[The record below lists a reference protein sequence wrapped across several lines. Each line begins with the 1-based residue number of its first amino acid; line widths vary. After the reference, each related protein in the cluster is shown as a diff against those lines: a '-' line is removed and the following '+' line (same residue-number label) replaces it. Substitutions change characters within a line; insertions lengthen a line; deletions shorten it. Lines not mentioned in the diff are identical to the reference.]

1 MKRINNLKELSYEFL
16 KWKNKVNKV
25 NRYYESKLL
34 DLLYDNRELFV
45 YEILKGSN
53 FFRGRIFDIEEVVS
67 TNNQYEEWRNDAL
80 TDFQGYSK
88 NDSGAPPAKYA
99 IENRLN
105 GKGISYL
112 YTCKDVNTVVY
123 ELRPTINEKI
133 SIAEFVTKKDLLF
146 ADLTNIKAN
155 QMERDME
162 SQLLTDL
169 LRKIAEEFSIP
180 HNIGHNYSFTQ
191 YLAGHFANMGFDGII
206 FKSSLDSKGE
216 NYVFFNPKDCEAI
229 RSDLYIV
236 NDIFISHK
244 QIARNDIKYYG
255 D

>member
-1 MKRINNLKELSYEFL
+1 MKSIKNIKDLSYEFL

-34 DLLYDNRELFV
+34 DLLYDNCELFG

-67 TNNQYEEWRNDAL
+67 TNNQYEEWLNDAL
-80 TDFQGYSK
+80 TNFQGYSK
-88 NDSGAPPAKYA
+88 NDSSAPPAKYA

-123 ELRPTINEKI
+123 ELRPTVNEKI
-133 SIAEFVTKKDLLF
+133 SIAEFVTKENLLF
-146 ADLTNIKAN
+146 ADLTNFKAN

-162 SQLLTDL
+162 SRLLIDL

-180 HNIGHNYSFTQ
+180 HNLGHNYYFTQ

-216 NYVFFNPKDCEAI
+216 NYVFFNPKDCEAV
-229 RSDLYIV
+229 RSDLYMV
-236 NDIFISHK
+236 NSILIKHK
-244 QIARNDIKYYG
+244 PITRQDIKYY
-255 D
+255 DE

>member
-1 MKRINNLKELSYEFL
+1 MKKINNLKELSYEFL

-34 DLLYDNRELFV
+34 DLLYDNCELFG

-67 TNNQYEEWRNDAL
+67 TNNQYEEWLNDAL
-80 TDFQGYSK
+80 TNFQGYSK
-88 NDSGAPPAKYA
+88 NDSSAPPAKYA

-123 ELRPTINEKI
+123 ELRPTVNEKI
-133 SIAEFVTKKDLLF
+133 SIAEFVTKENLLF
-146 ADLTNIKAN
+146 ADLTNFKAN

-162 SQLLTDL
+162 SRLLIDL

-180 HNIGHNYSFTQ
+180 HNLGHNYYFTQ

-216 NYVFFNPKDCEAI
+216 NYVFFNPKDCEAV
-229 RSDLYIV
+229 RSDLYMV
-236 NDIFISHK
+236 NSILIKHK
-244 QIARNDIKYYG
+244 PITRQDIKYY
-255 D
+255 DE